1 MELKKSEEANNE
13 RLRYP
18 MIFVGVLFTGSLV
31 LASFTYSTPAEDRG
45 DNSVVVRDS
54 DSGFEEEVKVEE
66 PPETPQEE
74 QQADITPPPQEDIKE
89 KETEPEPPPR
99 DPTPP
104 PPPPPPPG
112 PTQPV
117 KKAEI
122 VDFPDVEAA
131 FPGGAAAMKRWIQE
145 NVQYPEISREL
156 GDQGRVYV
164 TFVVEP
170 DGSITGIDV
179 MRGGVTPELNREA
192 KRLVRNMPKWEPGSV
207 KAKPVRARC
216 RLPITFTLQ

>member
-18 MIFVGVLFTGSLV
+18 MIFVGMLFTGSLV
-31 LASFTYSTPAEDRG
+31 LASFTYSTPAEDKG
-45 DNSVVVRDS
+45 DSLIAVRDS
-54 DSGFEEEVKVEE
+54 DSGFEEDVKVEE
-66 PPETPQEE
+66 PPETPPEE
-74 QQADITPPPQEDIKE
+74 QQADITPPPTKKFQRRKRNLNHRQGDYSS
-89 KETEPEPPPR
+89 TTATTATRPE
-99 DPTPP
+99 
-104 PPPPPPPG
+104 
-112 PTQPV
+112 QPV

-131 FPGGAAAMKRWIQE
+131 FPGGAAAMKKWIQE

-170 DGSITGIDV
+170 NGSITGVDV
-179 MRGGVTPELNREA
+179 MRGGVTAELNREA
-192 KRLVRNMPKWEPGSV
+192 KRLVRNMPKWAPGEV
-207 KAKPVRARC
+207 KGKAVRARC